1 MARDTGDEI
10 GGAVISMKPRG
21 IANRAMELRESRRLG
36 LGPDG
41 FLRKTFTLPVED
53 ARAKAREIL
62 REFPAGGYMTIVEDW
77 CQLPNGQIQFTMRRL
92 PTAD

>member
-1 MARDTGDEI
+1 
-10 GGAVISMKPRG
+10 
-21 IANRAMELRESRRLG
+21 MELRESRRLD
-36 LGPDG
+36 PDG

-77 CQLPNGQIQFTMRRL
+77 RHATRRTNSIHDASAADGGSKSEGCW
-92 PTAD
+92 TAQSQSKDLQSSRPGSGTQ

>member
-1 MARDTGDEI
+1 
-10 GGAVISMKPRG
+10 MKPLDV
-21 IANRAMELRESRRLG
+21 ANRAMELRESLR

-62 REFPAGGYMTIVEDW
+62 REFPAGGYMTIVENW
-77 CQLPNGQIQFTMRRL
+77 RQLPDGQIQFTMRRCRRRIEIGGCS
-92 PTAD
+92 TAGHNQKFQ

>member
-1 MARDTGDEI
+1 
-10 GGAVISMKPRG
+10 MKPLD

-36 LGPDG
+36 PDG
-41 FLRKTFTLPVED
+41 FLRKTFTPPVED

-62 REFPAGGYMTIVEDW
+62 REFPAGGYMTIVENW
-77 CQLPNGQIQFTMRRL
+77 RQLPDGQIQFTMRRL

>member
-1 MARDTGDEI
+1 
-10 GGAVISMKPRG
+10 MKPLD
-21 IANRAMELRESRRLG
+21 IANRAMELRESRR

-62 REFPAGGYMTIVEDW
+62 RELPAGGYMTIVENW
-77 CQLPNGQIQFTMRRL
+77 RQLPDGQIQFTMRRL